1 LKDTIEH
8 IKVVDVAIALIE
20 DMMNKG
26 LPFEITIQNGGVS

>member
-1 LKDTIEH
+1 M
-8 IKVVDVAIALIE
+8 DVATAIIE